1 MFYIC
6 ILKKIFPYL
15 SFTAMLRRS
24 SRLQSN
30 GYYNSTGEPV
40 ISYKERLYRVF
51 KRHRFHFRN
60 GEECHFEH
68 DLEHNICTSDVE
80 PGCGSTKRKTFLLI
94 FLLFSFGLLFSLS
107 VFTGIPSVI
116 MTKIFTTSSKQVWK
130 QLEELQSELASL
142 KEKIDFLVPVADRM
156 PNFALES
163 LGARI
168 IYDKTS
174 ESYPPDKPVLRIFG
188 FTLIG
193 PNQQPCMSPRI
204 LLEGRAPML
213 PGQCWAFGGSQG
225 QVSIELAQY
234 ITISHVSL
242 GHIPQMISPYLTVS
256 SAPRK
261 FSVFGNQHAE
271 DPVIYLGTF
280 QYDPKGGPLQT
291 FKIAESNIS
300 VVKYVTLRIHDNW
313 GNSQYSCIYSFRVH
327 GKLPCTLRN

>member
-1 MFYIC
+1 
-6 ILKKIFPYL
+6 
-15 SFTAMLRRS
+15 MLRKS
-24 SRLQSN
+24 SRLQST
-30 GYYNSTGEPV
+30 GYYNSTNEPV
-40 ISYKERLYRVF
+40 ISYKETLHQVF
-51 KRHRFHFRN
+51 KRRRFHFRN
-60 GEECHFEH
+60 GEELDLEH
-68 DLEHNICTSDVE
+68 DLEHDICTSDAE
-80 PGCGSTKRKTFLLI
+80 PGFGSTKRKTFLLI
-94 FLLFSFGLLFSLS
+94 LLVFSFGLVFSLAI
-107 VFTGIPSVI
+107 FTGIPSVI
-116 MTKIFTTSSKQVWK
+116 MTKIFTTSSKEAWK

-142 KEKIDFLVPVADRM
+142 KEKFDFVVPVADRL

-168 IYDKTS
+168 IDDKTS
-174 ESYPPDKPVLRIFG
+174 ESYPPDKPLLRIFG
-188 FTLIG
+188 FTLIC
-193 PNQQPCMSPRI
+193 PNQRPRISPRI

-242 GHIPQMISPYLTVS
+242 GHIPQMLSPDLTVS
-256 SAPRK
+256 SAPRT
-261 FSVFGNQHAE
+261 FSVFGNRHTE

-291 FKIAESNIS
+291 FKIAQSNIS

-327 GKLPCTLRN
+327 GKLAWHEH

>member
-1 MFYIC
+1 M
-6 ILKKIFPYL
+6 LK
-15 SFTAMLRRS
+15 RS

-40 ISYKERLYRVF
+40 ISYKERLYGVF
-51 KRHRFHFRN
+51 KRRRFHFRN
-60 GEECHFEH
+60 GEERHFEH
-68 DLEHNICTSDVE
+68 DLEHKICTSDAE

-94 FLLFSFGLLFSLS
+94 FLVFSFGLLFSLA
-107 VFTGIPSVI
+107 VFTGISSVI
-116 MTKIFTTSSKQVWK
+116 VTKIFTTSSKQAWK

-188 FTLIG
+188 FTLIC
-193 PNQQPCMSPRI
+193 PNQRPYRSPRI

-225 QVSIELAQY
+225 QISIELAQY

-242 GHIPQMISPYLTVS
+242 GHIPQMLSPYLTVS

-280 QYDPKGGPLQT
+280 QYNPKGGPLQT

-327 GKLPCTLRN
+327 GKLAWHEH